1 MSSVFDPAG
10 GDGPNKIGLDPTEE
24 SSSSSEEVR
33 ADEDEDEVSSME
45 AAERD

>member
-33 ADEDEDEVSSME
+33 AEEDEGEAPPME
-45 AAERD
+45 AADRD